1 MSPVLTLIK
10 VAKPQKVF
18 TTYLVPSQK
27 NVRNHWRQ
35 LFMFV
40 CKVIMCIVLKIG
52 PKWKKKTLLDVATFK
67 CMQISSIA
75 LFRIQCIAPW
85 SLGINIR
92 LGINI
97 SIQNDNYQN
106 NEETGIWYVAILI
119 FNWFLMIYFFY
130 FLGKTITFFN

>member
-1 MSPVLTLIK
+1 
-10 VAKPQKVF
+10 
-18 TTYLVPSQK
+18 
-27 NVRNHWRQ
+27 
-35 LFMFV
+35 
-40 CKVIMCIVLKIG
+40 
-52 PKWKKKTLLDVATFK
+52 
-67 CMQISSIA
+67 MQISSIA

-119 FNWFLMIYFFY
+119 LNWFLMIYFFY
-130 FLGKTITFFN
+130 FLGKNHIFQLIKAENPSVNPDKWRRKYWLP